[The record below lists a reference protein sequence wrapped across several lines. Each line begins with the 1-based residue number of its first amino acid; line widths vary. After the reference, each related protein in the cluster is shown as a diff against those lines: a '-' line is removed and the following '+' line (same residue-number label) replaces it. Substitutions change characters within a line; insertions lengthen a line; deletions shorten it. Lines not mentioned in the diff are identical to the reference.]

1 MSQTR
6 QRAAFDYLLQQFA
19 ASAGQSAAQRW
30 RYLEAAHVLGQ
41 NRLALHLR
49 AHWQMLR
56 FAQELGD
63 RQELTGQPFGLFDYT
78 PVGLGIA
85 LVGFVFL
92 SLGWRLL
99 PTGRRGT
106 PSLEA
111 AFNIENYTA
120 EARLPAGSPLAGKTV
135 AALEARRLSIR
146 RSCGPPTPA
155 P

>member
-56 FAQELGD
+56 FAQALGD
-63 RQELTGQPFGLFDYT
+63 QHEARGQLSHLCMA
-78 PVGLGIA
+78 PVGHIVRRMPYGNNGRAIVPA
-85 LVGFVFL
+85 LHPMV
-92 SLGWRLL
+92 
-99 PTGRRGT
+99 P
-106 PSLEA
+106 
-111 AFNIENYTA
+111 N
-120 EARLPAGSPLAGKTV
+120 
-135 AALEARRLSIR
+135 AALRACIAKAMQA
-146 RSCGPPTPA
+146 CGATVPEYPEQKP
-155 P
+155 

>member
-56 FAQELGD
+56 FAQALGD
-63 RQELTGQPFGLFDYT
+63 RHEVQGQLRHLAMAP
-78 PVGLGIA
+78 LGH
-85 LVGFVFL
+85 LVRRMPYGNN
-92 SLGWRLL
+92 
-99 PTGRRGT
+99 GRAISRPLQPMV
-106 PSLEA
+106 PS
-111 AFNIENYTA
+111 
-120 EARLPAGSPLAGKTV
+120 
-135 AALEARRLSIR
+135 AALRACIAQAMQA
-146 RSCGPPTPA
+146 CGGVA
-155 P
+155 PENHGQKP

>member
-56 FAQELGD
+56 FAQALGD
-63 RQELTGQPFGLFDYT
+63 QHEARGQLSHLCRA
-78 PVGLGIA
+78 PVGHIVRRMPYVNNGRALMPALRPMVPSAALRACIA
-85 LVGFVFL
+85 QALQASGGEAAENTAQKP
-92 SLGWRLL
+92 GWRLM
-99 PTGRRGT
+99 
-106 PSLEA
+106 
-111 AFNIENYTA
+111 
-120 EARLPAGSPLAGKTV
+120 
-135 AALEARRLSIR
+135 
-146 RSCGPPTPA
+146 
-155 P
+155 

>member
-56 FAQELGD
+56 FAQALGD
-63 RQELTGQPFGLFDYT
+63 QHEARGQLSHLCMA
-78 PVGLGIA
+78 PVGHMVRRMPYGNNGRAIVPA
-85 LVGFVFL
+85 LHPMV
-92 SLGWRLL
+92 
-99 PTGRRGT
+99 
-106 PSLEA
+106 PSAVL
-111 AFNIENYTA
+111 
-120 EARLPAGSPLAGKTV
+120 
-135 AALEARRLSIR
+135 
-146 RSCGPPTPA
+146 RSCISEAMQAVGGDVPQDPA
-155 P
+155 